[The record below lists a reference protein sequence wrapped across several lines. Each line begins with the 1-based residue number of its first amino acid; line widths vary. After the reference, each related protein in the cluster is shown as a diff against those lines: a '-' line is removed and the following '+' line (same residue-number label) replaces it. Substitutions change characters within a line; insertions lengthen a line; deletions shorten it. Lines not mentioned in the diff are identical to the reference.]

1 MLGSLTGCLLS
12 SHPVGHQQGAEKWG
26 ERLGRRGGEGMEA
39 GRRAGSCREKSL
51 ASLNSHIF
59 PCPPPSAAR
68 SQSCRS
74 GGLGAQPKA
83 DVSSCIRPQHMGP
96 GPLMTFPHVQPS
108 RTSLA
113 GLSGQSIRPKPPGR
127 AQGPEWPSMS
137 AGHSCAP
144 SCLIALFFPSAHLYP
159 CVRSLKDQLADKDRT
174 RDRMVKAM
182 ETRADGRHVPK
193 AGPGYT
199 LVP

>member
-1 MLGSLTGCLLS
+1 MQRSGEKGWEEEVERGWKPAGGQAAAERNHLPPLIPTSF
-12 SHPVGHQQGAEKWG
+12 PV
-26 ERLGRRGGEGMEA
+26 
-39 GRRAGSCREKSL
+39 
-51 ASLNSHIF
+51 
-59 PCPPPSAAR
+59 PPSPRR
-68 SQSCRS
+68 SQSSRS

-96 GPLMTFPHVQPS
+96 GPLATFPHVQPS

-127 AQGPEWPSMS
+127 AQGPEWLSMS